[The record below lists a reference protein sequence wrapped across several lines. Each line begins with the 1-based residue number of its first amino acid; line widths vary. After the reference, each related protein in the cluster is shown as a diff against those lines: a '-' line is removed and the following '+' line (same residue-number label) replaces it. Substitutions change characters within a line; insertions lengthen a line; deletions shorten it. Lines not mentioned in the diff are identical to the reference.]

1 MTDKR
6 FQANIITKTKVDPTS
21 NLEEGAAPGVWS
33 LSEAEK
39 YTKAG
44 VWPTAGNVPVD
55 VNDVFSTYLY
65 AGNSTANAIE
75 NGLALGQSYGSGGV
89 STERSKKSAMFVNG
103 DADFGYGTGDFTIE
117 LWVWINKHK
126 DFTEIW
132 DQRTATQ
139 SGTTASP
146 IIYSDSTGTVYFY
159 HSGSNRITSSSGD
172 ISEGAWTHIALTR
185 NGGSTKLFVDGTQV
199 GSTYS
204 DSTTYLTPASD
215 WSIGG
220 SLEQSQYN
228 IDGYF
233 SNARVVKGTAVYTS
247 NFTVPTSELTDITNT
262 VLLTAQGTTPFVDNS
277 SSSHTVTANAEAK
290 ASTFGPFDAATAG
303 DGGLL
308 WLKNRTTGGSSYEHS
323 FIDSVRGVDQWLTS
337 NSSGAEV
344 GISSWNISFNAAGWS
359 LDVNNSYANDG
370 SSDYV
375 SWAFKQHSKFF
386 TIVEYTGTGS
396 AQNISH
402 DLGSV
407 PGMIITK
414 RTDASENW
422 LTYHR
427 GLDATAP
434 EDKYVMLN
442 KTNAVQD
449 ASTIWNDTAP
459 TSTQFTVGSGNTNTS
474 GGTYIA
480 YLFAHHDGDGTF
492 GPDGDQDIIKCGTY
506 SGTGALQEID
516 LGFEAQWVMLK
527 RIDSTGNWFVFDQMR
542 GLVANPV
549 TGSIPTG
556 DKDAALRA
564 NTSAAEQVDTWGIDP
579 SPNGFAVRGNN
590 VSVNG
595 SDYIYVAIRRGPLS
609 VPTVG
614 TDVFFMDVDGN
625 SGDPGFRA
633 IDQVDFSFIR
643 RPDTVESNRASNRL
657 SYSRFI
663 ATDSSAAED
672 SSNSNYLFD
681 YSSGWGAWTS
691 LNSGYQAWMWK
702 RAPKYFDIVTH
713 DGTGG
718 AITLNHNLTIAP
730 EMIWTKSRTDAE
742 NWQVWHKDVTGN
754 LELDNSSAANT
765 GSIRVDNVTAT
776 SFRLKGFNTGNG
788 SGQTYVSYIFGTA
801 PGVSKVGSFSHTN
814 GTAQDIDC
822 GFTNG
827 ARFVLLKRYDST
839 GSWVVFDT
847 VRGITSG
854 NDPFFKLDDT
864 TVQDSSNDVIEPL
877 AAGFTVAS
885 GFLATGNFLFYAIA

>member
-21 NLEEGAAPGVWS
+21 NLESGAAPGVWS
-33 LSEAEK
+33 LSEAEQ
-39 YTKAG
+39 YRKAG
-44 VWPTAGNVPVD
+44 VWPTAGNTVVD

-65 AGNSTANAIE
+65 KGNSAANAIE

-89 STERSKKSAMFVNG
+89 STWRSGKSAMFVNG

-126 DFTEIW
+126 NWNEIW

-139 SGTTASP
+139 SGSTASP
-146 IIYSDSTGTVYFY
+146 IIYSDSSGIVYFY
-159 HSGSNRITSSSGD
+159 HSGNNRITSSSGA
-172 ISEGAWTHIALTR
+172 ISEGAWTHVALTR
-185 NGGSTKLFVDGTQV
+185 NGGSTKLFIDGTQV

-204 DSTTYLTPASD
+204 DSTNYVAPASD

-233 SNARVVKGTAVYTS
+233 SNARVVKGTAVYIN

-308 WLKNRTTGGSSYEHS
+308 WLKNRTTGGSGYEHS

-337 NSSGAEV
+337 NSTGAQV
-344 GISSWNISFNAAGWS
+344 GISGWNISFNAAGWS

-370 SSDYV
+370 SSEYV
-375 SWAFKQHSKFF
+375 SWAFKKQPKFF
-386 TIVEYTGTGS
+386 DCVTYTGNGTS
-396 AQNISH
+396 QTISH
-402 DLGSV
+402 SLNSTV
-407 PGMIITK
+407 GMIIVK
-414 RTDASENW
+414 DLSSSNW
-422 LTYHR
+422 SVYHR
-427 GLDATAP
+427 SLGATQ
-434 EDKYVMLN
+434 VTFLN
-442 KTNAVQD
+442 LSNAAFTSGIDNWNSTEPTTTAFSVG
-449 ASTIWNDTAP
+449 ASSA
-459 TSTQFTVGSGNTNTS
+459 TNTS
-474 GGTYIA
+474 GNSYVA
-480 YLFAHHDGDGTF
+480 YLFAHNDGDGTF
-492 GPDGDQDIIKCGTY
+492 GPDGDADIIKCGTY

-527 RIDSTGNWFVFDQMR
+527 RTDSTGNWFVFDQTR

-549 TGSIPTG
+549 TGSTPTG
-556 DKDAALRA
+556 DQDSALRA
-564 NTSAAEQVDTWGIDP
+564 DTSAAEQIDTWGIDP

-590 VSVNG
+590 VSVSG
-595 SDYIYVAIRRGPLS
+595 STYIYVAIRRGSLIT
-609 VPTVG
+609 PTVG

-625 SGDPGFRA
+625 SGDPAFRT

-672 SSNSNYLFD
+672 SSNSNYQYD
-681 YSSGWGAWTS
+681 YSSGWGGWPS
-691 LNSGYQAWMWK
+691 LGSGYQAWMWK
-702 RAPKYFDIVTH
+702 RAPKHFDIVTH

-742 NWQVWHKDVTGN
+742 NWQVWHTDVTGN
-754 LELDNSSAANT
+754 LELDNNSAANT

-776 SFRLKGFNTGNG
+776 SFRYTGFNTSNG

-827 ARFVLLKRYDST
+827 ARFVLLKRYDAA

-847 VRGITSG
+847 IRGITSG
-854 NDPFFKLDDT
+854 NDPFFKLDAT
-864 TVQDSSNDVIEPL
+864 SVQDSSNDVIEPL